1 MNRIRRLLVSLNNRR
16 IRRLLTVKI
25 RKIRKGIESVEAGV
39 PKPEAELRGKHLQL
53 WKGLSRKVNTDWL
66 KIYAAVSGREDY
78 RYVPEDIYYIEIE
91 PRLNNK
97 LFSKAWTDKNSYE
110 LFLGERVKRPEVVL
124 RCINGVLYTPDF
136 VPAGRP
142 EEFAGFAPAFRGEKL
157 VIKPTMDSG
166 GGKSVRLVRLKDQ
179 GPGADTGD
187 AGHGIDQSCQGFRQ
201 NPGDQVIW
209 IDPPV
214 EGVKTLAGLFA
225 LYGGNFIIQKY
236 ISQHPW
242 FARFNNSSLNTVRV
256 LTYRSVSDETVHV
269 LHRLLRAGRPGSVVD
284 NQASGGIA
292 CGIDAGGRLMPFGID
307 KTGKRHQ
314 GTQSVVFGETGEV
327 PFMNE
332 ITAAALEV
340 AGCYRYSRLLG
351 LDFAVSADGEV
362 ILIEVNDSNNEINF
376 FQMSSGPLFG
386 PFTEEVADACQRLPR
401 SFVID
406 YII

>member
-16 IRRLLTVKI
+16 IRRLLRNKI
-25 RKIRKGIESVEAGV
+25 RKIRKGITATITDA
-39 PKPEAELRGKHLQL
+39 PEPGTELREKHIQL
-53 WKGLSRKVNTDWL
+53 WKGLARKVNTDWL
-66 KIYAAVSGREDY
+66 EVYTAVLGRPDF
-78 RYVPEDIYYIEIE
+78 RYVPENIYYTEIE

-110 LFLGERVKRPEVVL
+110 LFLGAGVKRPEVVL

-136 VPAGRP
+136 LPAGRP
-142 EEFAGFAPAFRGEKL
+142 EEFPGFPPDFNDRKL

-166 GGKSVRLVRLKDQ
+166 GGKAVRIMRPKGPEPVSGMNDPIPGLKAVDK
-179 GPGADTGD
+179 G
-187 AGHGIDQSCQGFRQ
+187 
-201 NPGDQVIW
+201 VE

-214 EGVKTLAGLFA
+214 NGVTTLRELFA
-225 LYGGNFIIQKY
+225 LYGGNFIIQKH

-242 FARFNNSSLNTVRV
+242 FARFNESSLNTIRV
-256 LTYRSVSDETVHV
+256 LTYRSIKDEKVHV

-292 CGIDAGGRLMPFGID
+292 CGVDDTGRLMASAID
-307 KTGKRHQ
+307 KAGKHHS
-314 GTQSVVFGETGEV
+314 GTQSLIFSEGGDV
-327 PFMNE
+327 PFMDE
-332 ITAAALEV
+332 ITAAAKQV
-340 AGCYRYSRLLG
+340 AACYRYSRLLG
-351 LDFAVSADGEV
+351 LDFAVDINGEV
-362 ILIEVNDSNNEINF
+362 VLIEVNDSNNEINF

-386 PFTEEVADACQRLPR
+386 PFTEEVAEACKSLPR

>member
-1 MNRIRRLLVSLNNRR
+1 MNSIRRLLIILNNIR

-25 RKIRKGIESVEAGV
+25 KRIKKGLSVKDHGQLKAGS
-39 PKPEAELRGKHLQL
+39 ELRERHFQL
-53 WKGLSRKVNTDWL
+53 WKDYRKNINFDWL
-66 KIYAAVSGREDY
+66 DVYTSVSGVHDH
-78 RYVPEDIYYIEIE
+78 RYVPEDIYYTEIE

-97 LFSKAWTDKNSYE
+97 LFSKAWTDKNSYDMY
-110 LFLGERVKRPEVVL
+110 LGGRVKMPDVVL

-136 VPAGRP
+136 RPAGRP
-142 EEFAGFAPAFRGEKL
+142 GEYRAFPPAYEGRKL

-166 GGKSVRLVRLKDQ
+166 GGKAVRVISSSGEGIEMNPHVQ
-179 GPGADTGD
+179 GVT
-187 AGHGIDQSCQGFRQ
+187 
-201 NPGDQVIW
+201 
-209 IDPPV
+209 
-214 EGVKTLAGLFA
+214 TLPQLFG

-236 ISQHPW
+236 IDQHPW
-242 FARFNNSSLNTVRV
+242 FARFNESSLNTVRI
-256 LTYRSVSDETVHV
+256 LTYRSLKNEEPVV

-292 CGIDAGGRLMPFGID
+292 CAIDTDGRLMSFGVDKSGGRHKGTESID
-307 KTGKRHQ
+307 
-314 GTQSVVFGETGEV
+314 FGEAGEV
-327 PFMNE
+327 PFMKE

-340 AGCYRYSRLLG
+340 ASCYRYSRLLG
-351 LDFAVSADGEV
+351 LDFAVSEDGEV

-386 PFTEEVADACQRLPR
+386 SFTEEVASSCMNLPR